1 MLLVLVQ
8 LLGEAPGVLGALDG
22 VQHGC
27 RDLAVGVGGWVC
39 GVRRQAP
46 TACQV
51 CVDLRVVHRMQLAV
65 VPLDHKLFEKLVR
78 LFGWQVCKIQ
88 IPVNVAAAAW

>member
-27 RDLAVGVGGWVC
+27 RDLAVVGG
-39 GVRRQAP
+39 R
-46 TACQV
+46 V
-51 CVDLRVVHRMQLAV
+51 CVAV
-65 VPLDHKLFEKLVR
+65 
-78 LFGWQVCKIQ
+78 
-88 IPVNVAAAAW
+88 